1 MKTVKCVKGYYDTKL
16 NRQVKPDE
24 EFEVTDERATQLIK
38 AKVSVEVATPTPTP
52 EKVATPKTRK
62 KKEA

>member
-24 EFEVTDERATQLIK
+24 EFEVTDERANQLIK
-38 AKVSVEVATPTPTP
+38 AKVAVEITTPTP

>member
-1 MKTVKCVKGYYDTKL
+1 MKTVKCVKNYYDTKL
-16 NRQVKPDE
+16 NRNVNLHE
-24 EFEVTDERATQLIK
+24 EFEVTDERANQLIK
-38 AKVSVEVATPTPTP
+38 AKVAVEITTPTP